1 MGAERGRAVEG
12 RVQCW
17 QGKGELGPPVWDL
30 RVVSQQ
36 GADSGDGSPLIS
48 GEKGRKIVRG
58 GEGELLP

>member
-1 MGAERGRAVEG
+1 MEG